1 MITGNVKE
9 GSSAPAGP
17 MVRYG
22 KPPSGVAPGG
32 EDKHTNRMNGRIRA
46 QPCAAIPSLAATFA
60 RLLASG
66 GGRDRPGSSPPDGA
80 ASG

>member
-17 MVRYG
+17 MVRYR

-32 EDKHTNRMNGRIRA
+32 EDKHTSGSLLLTDIEVEPPAREHPLEQ
-46 QPCAAIPSLAATFA
+46 QP
-60 RLLASG
+60 
-66 GGRDRPGSSPPDGA
+66 
-80 ASG
+80 